1 MSGSVFEAS
10 ELKFRCPAGMVVSG
24 PSSSGKTTWLMKF
37 IDHCSVLIDPPPAQI
52 LYAYGEFH
60 HHVPELEKKG
70 VLTYSGLPSEDVIDS
85 CKKPLLLILDD
96 LMLASTEEYLSN
108 LYTKKAHHR
117 NIFAVF
123 LTQNLYDKQLKVARN
138 NAQYIVLMKAPNAAL
153 QIRTL
158 GSQLFPGRLPYFLDA
173 YNKATENNYG
183 YLLLDLH
190 ASSPPELRL
199 RTNIF
204 PADDHTVFIP

>member
-1 MSGSVFEAS
+1 MSGSVFDES

-24 PSSSGKTTWLMKF
+24 PTSSGKTTWLLKF
-37 IDHCSVLIDPPPAQI
+37 IQHAPCLIDPPPAQV
-52 LYAYGEFH
+52 LYAYGEYH
-60 HHVPELEKKG
+60 SHVPELEKAG
-70 VLTYSGLPSEDVIDS
+70 VATHSGLPSEELIDS
-85 CKKPLLLILDD
+85 CKKPLLLVLDD
-96 LMLASTEEYLSN
+96 LMLVSTEDYLSN
-108 LYTKKAHHR
+108 LYTKKSHHR
-117 NIFAVF
+117 QIFVCF

-158 GSQLFPGRLPYFLDA
+158 GSQLFPGRLSYFLDA
-173 YNKATENNYG
+173 YNKATEKNYG

-190 ASSPPELRL
+190 ASSTPQLRL

-204 PADDHTVFIP
+204 PDEDATVFIP